1 MREIYLMALYATRA
15 RGEASDSSDPS
26 DKVTGEHEVALRVA
40 LAVGSDETEA
50 RVRARARL
58 LELCP
63 PEEGWVNHHVVSSVL
78 SRDEL
83 RDLFESLSEDEEA
96 EGGTQELIM

>member
-15 RGEASDSSDPS
+15 RGEASDEVSGE
-26 DKVTGEHEVALRVA
+26 GEHEVALRVA
-40 LAVGSDETEA
+40 LAVGREEAEA

-63 PEEGWVNHHVVSSVL
+63 PEEGWVNHHVASSEL

-83 RDLFESLSEDEEA
+83 RAVFESLSEDEDA